1 VREVNLRQRHLTE
14 GQQFKLALAMKPDL
28 EEHAKL
34 NMALGGKGVRIQTPL
49 GRTLKR
55 IAELAEDYLKGN
67 ITANKAYRKIIKAQA
82 LTEKKAELA
91 QAETLTEVPV
101 CDRSSARCAAT

>member
-1 VREVNLRQRHLTE
+1 
-14 GQQFKLALAMKPDL
+14 MS
-28 EEHAKL
+28 
-34 NMALGGKGVRIQTPL
+34 LGGKGVRIQTPL

-55 IAELAEDYLKGN
+55 IAELAGGGKSVDTAHKAAQIFQAEQEDPEQYGKLAEDYLKGN

-91 QAETLTEVPV
+91 QAETLTGVPV
-101 CDRSSARCAAT
+101 CAIS